1 MYTRNQAMKLIT
13 GNSNL
18 KLASEISK
26 LLKQPLVKSN
36 ITRFADHEIFV
47 EIKESVRGEDVF
59 LIQSTS
65 YPAND
70 HIMELLIMVDALK
83 RASAKSITAVIPYY
97 GYSRQDRKPFSR
109 TPISAKLVAD
119 LLTVTGVN
127 RVLTIDL
134 HAGQIQGFFNI
145 PVDNLFTTNVF
156 ANDFLDGKHSM
167 KDTVIISPD
176 IGGLVRARAFAKHLG
191 LGIAIVDKRRDKPNE
206 SHVINIIGN
215 VNKKDCII
223 IDDIVDSAGTLCNA
237 AYELKKKGARKVTA
251 YATHAVLSSDAV
263 KKIKSS
269 ELTELIIT
277 NTIATDAK
285 VRNCKK
291 IRVISVAK
299 IFAEAIS
306 RISHNKSV
314 SSLFN

>member
-1 MYTRNQAMKLIT
+1 MKLIA

-18 KLASEISK
+18 KLATEISK

-36 ITRFADHEIFV
+36 ITRFADNEIFV

-70 HIMELLIMVDALK
+70 HIMELLIMADALK
-83 RASAKSITAVIPYY
+83 RASVKSITAVIPYY

-119 LLTVTGVN
+119 LLTITGVN

-156 ANDFLDGKHSM
+156 ADDFIKYKHSK

-176 IGGLVRARAFAKHLG
+176 IGGLVRARAFAKHLD

-206 SHVINIIGN
+206 SHVTNIIGD

-237 AYELKKKGARKVTA
+237 AFELKRRGAHKVTA

-263 KKIKSS
+263 NRIECS
-269 ELTELIIT
+269 ELNELIVT
-277 NTIATDAK
+277 NTIANDIKIKGYAK
-285 VRNCKK
+285 L
-291 IRVISVAK
+291 RVISIAK
-299 IFAEAIS
+299 LFAEAIS

>member
-1 MYTRNQAMKLIT
+1 MKLIA

-18 KLASEISK
+18 KLAKEISK
-26 LLKQPLVKSN
+26 LLKQPLVKAN
-36 ITRFADHEIFV
+36 ITRFADNEIFV

-59 LIQSTS
+59 VIQSTS

-70 HIMELLIMVDALK
+70 HVMELLIMADALK
-83 RASAKSITAVIPYY
+83 RASVKSITAVIPYY

-119 LLTVTGVN
+119 LLTTTGIN
-127 RVLTIDL
+127 RVLTLDL

-156 ANDFLDGKHSM
+156 SDDFLKKKRTKSN
-167 KDTVIISPD
+167 TVVVSPD
-176 IGGLVRARAFAKHLG
+176 IGGLVRARALAKHLG
-191 LGIAIVDKRRDKPNE
+191 LGIAIIDKRRDKPNE

-223 IDDIVDSAGTLCNA
+223 VDDIVDSAGTLCNA
-237 AYELKKKGARKVTA
+237 AFELKKKGACEVTA

-263 KKIKSS
+263 KKINNSA
-269 ELTELIIT
+269 LTELVVTDTII
-277 NTIATDAK
+277 TDAK
-285 VRNCKK
+285 VKKCKK
-291 IRVISVAK
+291 LRVISIAK
-299 IFAEAIS
+299 LFADAIS